1 MSVIRRVALISE
13 HASPAAVLGSVDCGG
28 QNVYVAQLALHLAR
42 RGIAVDVFTRRE
54 RGDQPEVQRWAPG
67 VRIVHATAGPA
78 TVVPKES
85 LLPYMDEFARFAI
98 DFTLDEGITYDIA
111 HANFWMSALVALTM
125 KCALGV
131 PVAVTFHALGHVRR
145 KHQGDADGSPADR
158 TMLEE
163 RIVCEADGLVAECP
177 EDATDLVTLYGA
189 DPGRMR
195 LIPCGVDR
203 VRFHPVPAERAR
215 RAIGLTSDVPWL
227 LQLGRMVPRKGVD
240 DAIRA
245 VATVRHTHGIPARLL
260 IVGGE
265 TDDPETQP
273 TPELERLRAVARDTD
288 VADAVTFVGRR
299 GGDALRFYYSAAD
312 AFITLPWYEPF
323 GMTPLE
329 AMACGTPVVGS
340 RVGGLKHTI
349 RDGTT
354 GFLVPPR
361 DPDAAADRVA
371 LLCSNSALRDAFAAE
386 ALRDVQDRFAW
397 EDVAASMVAFYESA
411 RDRQRTDTSDQVQR
425 LSAELAGDLS
435 A

>member
-1 MSVIRRVALISE
+1 MIRHVALISE
-13 HASPAAVLGSVDCGG
+13 HASPAATLGSVDCGG

-42 RGIAVDVFTRRE
+42 RGVAVDVFTRRE

-78 TVVPKES
+78 TVVCKEA

-98 DFTLDEGITYDIA
+98 DFAIDEGITYDIA
-111 HANFWMSALVALTM
+111 HANFWMSGLVALAM
-125 KCALGV
+125 KRALGT
-131 PVAVTFHALGHVRR
+131 PVVVTFHALGHVRR
-145 KHQGDADGSPADR
+145 KHQGDADRSPVSR
-158 TMLEE
+158 TALEE
-163 RIVCEADGLVAECP
+163 QIVREADGLVAECP

-189 DPGRMR
+189 DTGRMR

-203 VRFHPVPAERAR
+203 VRFHPVPVDRAR
-215 RAIGLTSDVPWL
+215 RAIGLTPGTPWL

-245 VATVRHTHGIPARLL
+245 VAMVRHTHDIPARLL
-260 IVGGE
+260 VVGGE
-265 TDDPETQP
+265 TEAPDAQP

-299 GGDALRFYYSAAD
+299 SGDALRFYYSAAD
-312 AFITLPWYEPF
+312 VFITLPWYEPF

-340 RVGGLKHTI
+340 RVGGLKYTI
-349 RDGTT
+349 RDGET
-354 GFLVPPR
+354 GFLVPPH
-361 DPDAAADRVA
+361 DPSAAAERIA
-371 LLCSNSALRDAFAAE
+371 FLCAHPAIREKFGAE
-386 ALRDVQDRFAW
+386 ALRDVQHRFAW

-411 RDRQRTDTSDQVQR
+411 RDRRDATSSQVQR
-425 LSAELAGDLS
+425 LATELSGDLS